1 MGFKIIVSKKAQDE
15 IENATDY
22 YAEINI
28 TLALKFFT
36 ELKATYNTL
45 KLNPNYQIKHKN
57 YRAVP
62 LKIFPFLLFYVVDV
76 DNKTIK
82 ILSCFH
88 TSKNSKKYPK

>member
-1 MGFKIIVSKKAQDE
+1 MDFKIIVSKKAQDE
-15 IENATDY
+15 IENASDY

-28 TLALKFFT
+28 NLAFKFFS
-36 ELKATYNTL
+36 ELKETYDKL

-57 YRAVP
+57 YRAIP
-62 LKIFPFLLFYVVDV
+62 LKIFPFLLFYIVDG
-76 DNKTIK
+76 DNKTVK

>member
-15 IENATDY
+15 IENASDY

-28 TLALKFFT
+28 DLAFRFYSALK
-36 ELKATYNTL
+36 ETYNKL
-45 KLNPNYQIKHKN
+45 ELNPNYQIRHKN
-57 YRAVP
+57 YRAIP
-62 LKIFPFLLFYVVDV
+62 LKIFPFLLFYIADEE
-76 DNKTIK
+76 NKTIK